1 MPLKLAIVGRPNVG
15 KSRLFNRL
23 AGRTAAI
30 VHDTPGVTRDRQA
43 VDAEYEGIALTL
55 IDTAGFEDAVTGSI
69 AHRMTQQTITAIAEA
84 EALLFLID
92 ARAGITA
99 GDQIIAQTL
108 RKSGKP
114 VILAANKC
122 EGRVEIPAEIYGLGL
137 GDPIRISAEHNLG
150 MEDLVAALEALV
162 PKSQAEDEEEDGE
175 QEDEAYHEDIEE
187 EAEDVE
193 EGEQDD
199 EDYHEDIDAEDED
212 EFSEDDEPLEDI
224 TVNYLDRP
232 LRLALVGRPNV
243 GKSSLFNHL
252 LGEERSLVGPEAGL
266 TRDSI
271 TAPWKA
277 GDRDVLLHDTAG
289 LRKKARV
296 AGETLEEMSVASTL
310 EAIRFADCVI
320 VMIDANAPFEKQD
333 LTIAD
338 LIAREGRAIVFAVNK
353 WDLLEN
359 KAGGISRMREKLD
372 RLLPQIAGAP
382 LIATSART
390 GEGIDRL
397 ADAVTEADKAW
408 NTRISTSTLN
418 RFLEGALQR
427 HATPAISGRRVRIR
441 YMTQRKARPPSFT
454 LFGNQLDALPEA
466 YLRYLSNGLRENFNL
481 KGTPLRFSVRNSKNP
496 YAPKPKK

>member
-1 MPLKLAIVGRPNVG
+1 MPLHLAIVGRPNVG

-23 AGRTAAI
+23 AGRAAAI

-43 VDAEYEGIALTL
+43 VEAVYDGLSLCL
-55 IDTAGFEDAVTGSI
+55 IDTAGFEDAATGSV
-69 AHRMTQQTITAIAEA
+69 AHRMTKQTLTAIAEA
-84 EALLFLID
+84 EALLFVID
-92 ARAGITA
+92 ARDGITA
-99 GDQIIAQTL
+99 GDEIIAEAL

-122 EGRVEIPAEIYGLGL
+122 EGRVQPPAEAWGLGL
-137 GDPIRISAEHNLG
+137 GEAIAISAEHNIG
-150 MEDLVAALEALV
+150 MAELSDALAPLAPKAIIPDEEDDE
-162 PKSQAEDEEEDGE
+162 SEDEDSEDGE
-175 QEDEAYHEDIEE
+175 EDEIE
-187 EAEDVE
+187 
-193 EGEQDD
+193 G
-199 EDYHEDIDAEDED
+199 DAA
-212 EFSEDDEPLEDI
+212 
-224 TVNYLDRP
+224 VVHYLDRP

-243 GKSSLFNHL
+243 GKSSLFNQL

-266 TRDSI
+266 TRDAI
-271 TAPWKA
+271 TAPWKS

-296 AGETLEEMSVASTL
+296 AGEILEEMSVASTQ

-320 VMIDANAPFEKQD
+320 VMIDATAPFEKQD

-338 LIAREGRAIVFAVNK
+338 MIAREGRAIVFAINK

-359 KAGGISRMREKLD
+359 KAGAISRMREKLD
-372 RLLPQIAGAP
+372 RLLPQVAGAP

-390 GEGIDRL
+390 GEGLERL
-397 ADAVTEADKAW
+397 EAAVAEADKAW
-408 NTRISTSTLN
+408 NTRVPTGVLN
-418 RFLEGALQR
+418 CFLEAALQR

-454 LFGNQLDALPEA
+454 LFGNQLNSLPEA
-466 YLRYLSNGLRENFNL
+466 YLRYLSNGLREAFEL

-496 YAPKPKK
+496 YAGKKS

>member
-1 MPLKLAIVGRPNVG
+1 MRLTLAIVGRPNVG

-23 AGRTAAI
+23 AGRAAAI

-43 VDAEYEGIALTL
+43 VDADYEGLALTL
-55 IDTAGFEDAVTGSI
+55 IDTAGFEDAASGSV
-69 AHRMTQQTITAIAEA
+69 AHRMTQQTLTAIKDA

-99 GDQIIAQTL
+99 GDQIIAQAL

-122 EGRVEIPAEIYGLGL
+122 EGRVTPPAEAYGLGL
-137 GDPIRISAEHNLG
+137 GEPLPISAEHNLG
-150 MEDLVAALEALV
+150 MENLVAALEDLAPASAVEEL
-162 PKSQAEDEEEDGE
+162 DEEI
-175 QEDEAYHEDIEE
+175 DEE
-187 EAEDVE
+187 
-193 EGEQDD
+193 
-199 EDYHEDIDAEDED
+199 
-212 EFSEDDEPLEDI
+212 EFSEDDEPEEEI
-224 TVNYLDRP
+224 VVNYLDRP

-243 GKSSLFNHL
+243 GKSSLFNQL
-252 LGEERSLVGPEAGL
+252 LGEDRSLVGPEAGL
-266 TRDSI
+266 TRDAI

-320 VMIDANAPFEKQD
+320 VMIDATAPFEKQD

-338 LIAREGRAIVFAVNK
+338 LIAREGRAIVFAINK

-359 KAGGISRMREKLD
+359 KAGAISRMREKLD

-397 ADAVTEADKAW
+397 EGAVTEADTAW
-408 NTRISTSTLN
+408 NSRVSTATLN
-418 RFLEGALQR
+418 RFLKEALQR

-466 YLRYLSNGLRENFNL
+466 YLRYLANGLRENFNL

-496 YAPKPKK
+496 YATKR

>member
-1 MPLKLAIVGRPNVG
+1 MTK
-15 KSRLFNRL
+15 
-23 AGRTAAI
+23 
-30 VHDTPGVTRDRQA
+30 Q
-43 VDAEYEGIALTL
+43 TL
-55 IDTAGFEDAVTGSI
+55 
-69 AHRMTQQTITAIAEA
+69 TAIAEA
-84 EALLFLID
+84 EALLFVID

-99 GDQIIAQTL
+99 GDQLIASAL

-122 EGRVEIPAEIYGLGL
+122 EGRVEPPAEAWGLGL
-137 GDPIRISAEHNLG
+137 GEAIAISAEHNLG
-150 MEDLVAALEALV
+150 IAELVAALEPLAPKAAL
-162 PKSQAEDEEEDGE
+162 PEDDDEEEEDFEDDGE
-175 QEDEAYHEDIEE
+175 EM
-187 EAEDVE
+187 
-193 EGEQDD
+193 EGE
-199 EDYHEDIDAEDED
+199 A
-212 EFSEDDEPLEDI
+212 P
-224 TVNYLDRP
+224 VVAYLDRP

-243 GKSSLFNHL
+243 GKSSLFNQL

-266 TRDSI
+266 TRDAI
-271 TAPWKA
+271 TAPWKS
-277 GDRDVLLHDTAG
+277 GERDVLLHDTAG

-359 KAGGISRMREKLD
+359 KAGAISRLREKLD
-372 RLLPQIAGAP
+372 RLLPQVAGAP
-382 LIATSART
+382 LVATSART
-390 GEGIDRL
+390 GEGIERL
-397 ADAVTEADKAW
+397 EAAITEADRAW
-408 NTRISTSTLN
+408 NTRIPTSPLN
-418 RFLEGALQR
+418 RFLEEALQR

-466 YLRYLSNGLRENFNL
+466 YQRYLQNGLRETFDL
-481 KGTPLRFSVRNSKNP
+481 AGTPLRFSVRNSKNP
-496 YAPKPKK
+496 YASKKKS

>member
-43 VDAEYEGIALTL
+43 VDAEYEGLALRL
-55 IDTAGFEDAVTGSI
+55 IDTAGFEDAATGSI
-69 AHRMTQQTITAIAEA
+69 ANRMTKQTLTAIAEA

-92 ARAGITA
+92 ARAGVTA
-99 GDQIIAQTL
+99 GDQIIAQAL

-122 EGRVEIPAEIYGLGL
+122 EGRVTPPAEAYGLGL
-137 GDPIRISAEHNLG
+137 GEPIAISAEHNLG
-150 MEDLVAALEALV
+150 MENIVAALQALA
-162 PKSQAEDEEEDGE
+162 PAGDAEEQTEEDE
-175 QEDEAYHEDIEE
+175 DE
-187 EAEDVE
+187 
-193 EGEQDD
+193 
-199 EDYHEDIDAEDED
+199 ED
-212 EFSEDDEPLEDI
+212 EFSEDDEPIEDI
-224 TVNYLDRP
+224 VVNYLDRP

-243 GKSSLFNHL
+243 GKSSLFNQL
-252 LGEERSLVGPEAGL
+252 LGEERSLTGPEAGL

-277 GDRDVLLHDTAG
+277 GERDVLLHDTAG

-296 AGETLEEMSVASTL
+296 ADESLEEMSVASTL

-320 VMIDANAPFEKQD
+320 VMIDATAPFEKQD

-338 LIAREGRAIVFAVNK
+338 LIAREGRAIVFAINK

-372 RLLPQIAGAP
+372 RLLPQVAGAP
-382 LIATSART
+382 LVATSART
-390 GEGIDRL
+390 GEGLDRL
-397 ADAVTEADKAW
+397 EAAVTEADRAW
-408 NTRISTSTLN
+408 NSRVSTATLN
-418 RFLEGALQR
+418 RFLEEALQR

-466 YLRYLSNGLRENFNL
+466 YLRYLQNGLREAFDL

-496 YAPKPKK
+496 YATKR

>member
-1 MPLKLAIVGRPNVG
+1 MSDERHSQGAKEPRRLKLAIVGRPNVG

-23 AGRTAAI
+23 AGRAAAI

-43 VDAEYEGIALTL
+43 VDAEYDGLSLRL
-55 IDTAGFEDAVTGSI
+55 IDTAGFEDAASGSI
-69 AHRMTQQTITAIAEA
+69 AHRMTKQTLTAIAEA
-84 EALLFLID
+84 EALLFIID
-92 ARAGITA
+92 ARDGITA
-99 GDQIIAQTL
+99 GDQIIAQAL

-122 EGRVEIPAEIYGLGL
+122 EGRVQPPPEAYGWGF
-137 GDPIRISAEHNLG
+137 GEPIAISAEHNLG
-150 MEDLVAALEALV
+150 MEELTEALRPLAGPAIV
-162 PKSQAEDEEEDGE
+162 QVEEDEDDDDEEEP
-175 QEDEAYHEDIEE
+175 EE
-187 EAEDVE
+187 
-193 EGEQDD
+193 
-199 EDYHEDIDAEDED
+199 I
-212 EFSEDDEPLEDI
+212 EFSEDDEPEEDVVI
-224 TVNYLDRP
+224 NYLDRP

-243 GKSSLFNHL
+243 GKSSLFNQL

-266 TRDSI
+266 TRDAI

-277 GDRDVLLHDTAG
+277 GERDVLLHDTAG

-296 AGETLEEMSVASTL
+296 AGEILEEMSVASTL

-320 VMIDANAPFEKQD
+320 VMIDATAPFEKQD

-338 LIAREGRAIVFAVNK
+338 LIAREGRAVVFAINK

-359 KAGGISRMREKLD
+359 KAGAISRMREKLD
-372 RLLPQIAGAP
+372 RLLPQVAGAP

-397 ADAVTEADKAW
+397 EAAIMEADQAW
-408 NTRISTSTLN
+408 NTRISTATLN
-418 RFLEGALQR
+418 RFLKEALQR

-466 YLRYLSNGLRENFNL
+466 YLRYLSNGLRETFGL

-496 YAPKPKK
+496 YAGKKN

>member
-23 AGRTAAI
+23 AGRAAAI

-55 IDTAGFEDAVTGSI
+55 IDTAGFEDAATGSV
-69 AHRMTQQTITAIAEA
+69 AHRMTQQTLTAIAEA

-122 EGRVEIPAEIYGLGL
+122 EGRVDVPAEIYGLGL

-150 MEDLVAALEALV
+150 MENLVAALEDIL
-162 PKSQAEDEEEDGE
+162 PRPETSDEEDDSEDEDAYSEET
-175 QEDEAYHEDIEE
+175 EE
-187 EAEDVE
+187 EP
-193 EGEQDD
+193 
-199 EDYHEDIDAEDED
+199 ED

-277 GDRDVLLHDTAG
+277 GTRDVLLHDTAG

-320 VMIDANAPFEKQD
+320 VMIDATQPFEKQD

-338 LIAREGRAIVFAVNK
+338 LIAREGRAIVFALNK

-359 KAGGISRMREKLD
+359 KAGAISRMREKLD
-372 RLLPQIAGAP
+372 RLLPQVAGAP
-382 LIATSART
+382 LVATSART
-390 GEGIDRL
+390 GEGLARL
-397 ADAVTEADKAW
+397 APAILEADKAW
-408 NTRISTSTLN
+408 NTRVSTATLN
-418 RFLEGALQR
+418 RFLEAALLR
-427 HATPAISGRRVRIR
+427 HAPPAVSGRRVRVR
-441 YMTQRKARPPSFT
+441 YMTQTKARPPTFA

-466 YLRYLSNGLRENFNL
+466 YQRYLQNGLREAFGL
-481 KGTPLRFSVRNSKNP
+481 KGTPLRFVMRNTRNP
-496 YAPKPKK
+496 YDPG